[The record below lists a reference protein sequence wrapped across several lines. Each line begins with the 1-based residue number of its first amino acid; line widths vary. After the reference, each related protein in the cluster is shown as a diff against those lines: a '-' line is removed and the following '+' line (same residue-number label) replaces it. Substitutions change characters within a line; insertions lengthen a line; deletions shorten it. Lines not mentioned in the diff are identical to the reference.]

1 MFSSWPCSASPGLLV
16 IFAARTFYANVE
28 AFVLPPPTSRC
39 PSEPDAEGSAYRPD
53 PALRW
58 DLPNGAGGLCDTNP
72 VTGHRVKMG
81 CCLPGPSNPAMA
93 GNLFGEKM
101 NGGGVGG
108 GGGVV
113 MLQGEGRRLCYLYVN
128 MF

>member
-1 MFSSWPCSASPGLLV
+1 MAQG
-16 IFAARTFYANVE
+16 
-28 AFVLPPPTSRC
+28 
-39 PSEPDAEGSAYRPD
+39 GSATR
-53 PALRW
+53 
-58 DLPNGAGGLCDTNP
+58 T

-108 GGGVV
+108 GGGG
-113 MLQGEGRRLCYLYVN
+113 L
-128 MF
+128 